1 MKLEIIYKKINEIIP
16 YKNNPR
22 KNDNAIDSIVILW
35 KVAICGIEDVGVPVE
50 ISFITNKEPTIENKE
65 KIETLLNSSKQEK
78 SLSSYY
84 RDVKF
89 IKAEVIMEE

>member
-1 MKLEIIYKKINEIIP
+1 MGGWEWNINIIYQP
-16 YKNNPR
+16 YNV
-22 KNDNAIDSIVILW
+22 IDSIVTLW
-35 KVAICGIEDVGVPVE
+35 KVATCGIEDVGVPVE
-50 ISFITNKEPTIENKE
+50 ISFITNKEPTTENKE

-89 IKAEVIMEE
+89 IKAEVIMEEQW